1 MAQMLPMVQIVP
13 EMNFALD
20 PVTGVIGS
28 SLGSGVVLLSMDE
41 VNEQV
46 AKVELAADELMASL
60 DPYSSPVGSYPGREG
75 SYITAGLLT
84 NTVYGFLL
92 ATFIIFAALP
102 ILNSQGEYLD
112 TITEGDILTLTMMLN
127 KELKKANKEC
137 ETSVDI
143 YLSRKV
149 NMKRKTNGS
158 LICCYLYVNSHYFTR
173 RECISFNYDGFI
185 GFAGW
190 ADQGN
195 TNPILRAFLK
205 WCDYLA
211 ESEVRNE

>member
-1 MAQMLPMVQIVP
+1 MSEHTRRKDIEAVCS
-13 EMNFALD
+13 N
-20 PVTGVIGS
+20 
-28 SLGSGVVLLSMDE
+28 DE
-41 VNEQV
+41 
-46 AKVELAADELMASL
+46 A
-60 DPYSSPVGSYPGREG
+60 RE
-75 SYITAGLLT
+75 YFKNKGLT
-84 NTVYGFLL
+84 YEDV
-92 ATFIIFAALP
+92 
-102 ILNSQGEYLD
+102 
-112 TITEGDILTLTMMLN
+112 TEGDILTLTMMLN

>member
-13 EMNFALD
+13 EMNFAYD

-60 DPYSSPVGSYPGREG
+60 DPYTSPVGSYPGREG

-84 NTVYGFLL
+84 NMVYGFLL

-102 ILNSQGEYLD
+102 LLQ
-112 TITEGDILTLTMMLN
+112 
-127 KELKKANKEC
+127 
-137 ETSVDI
+137 
-143 YLSRKV
+143 
-149 NMKRKTNGS
+149 
-158 LICCYLYVNSHYFTR
+158 
-173 RECISFNYDGFI
+173 
-185 GFAGW
+185 
-190 ADQGN
+190 
-195 TNPILRAFLK
+195 FLGV
-205 WCDYLA
+205 L
-211 ESEVRNE
+211 